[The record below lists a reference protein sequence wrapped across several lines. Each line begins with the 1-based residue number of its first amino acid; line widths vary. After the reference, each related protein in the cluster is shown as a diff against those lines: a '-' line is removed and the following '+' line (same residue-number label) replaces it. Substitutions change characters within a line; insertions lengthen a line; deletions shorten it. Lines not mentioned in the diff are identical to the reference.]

1 MTPSLHAF
9 IQESDPGHQ
18 KGGRGRHL
26 GGERLSSVS
35 PHTKGKLLS
44 EVGFEP
50 TPPERLRP
58 ERSALDRS
66 AILTAWRANL
76 ERVRARSG
84 LYRSCSEIRPPS
96 EAQRDALSGTNPL
109 ALEWTFYLQAV
120 QSYASLK
127 YEWKSARNMENMF
140 KKASKTGFFGALTF

>member
-1 MTPSLHAF
+1 MRLFRSL
-9 IQESDPGHQ
+9 IRCIGKVDVNNILEGTGCP
-18 KGGRGRHL
+18 
-26 GGERLSSVS
+26 LSANTIKV
-35 PHTKGKLLS
+35 LS
-44 EVGFEP
+44 EVGFEH
-50 TPPERLRP
+50 TPPERLQP

-66 AILTAWRANL
+66 AILTACRANV

-96 EAQRDALSGTNPL
+96 EAQRDALSATNPL

-127 YEWKSARNMENMF
+127 YEWKSAR
-140 KKASKTGFFGALTF
+140 KHGKYV